1 MALDRLLASCP
12 EAQKLLEYFKIK
24 ARIEKHIDQMVT
36 NVRKQINNKKL
47 VNELITQLAHQGL
60 EIAHV
65 EIANE
70 QTDELNNEL
79 TDVMFVDVSIKLSDS
94 ISVKEL
100 IEIDSRL
107 INDNELLK
115 KGIVFALH
123 VA

>member
-24 ARIEKHIDQMVT
+24 ARIERRIDQMVA
-36 NVRKQINNKKL
+36 NVRRQTNNKKL
-47 VNELITQLAHQGL
+47 VNESITQLARQGL

-65 EIANE
+65 EITNE
-70 QTDELNNEL
+70 QTDELTGEL
-79 TDVMFVDVSIKLSDS
+79 TDVMFVEVSIKLSDS
-94 ISVKEL
+94 MSVKEL

-107 INDNELLK
+107 INDNQLLD